1 MWRPPALQP
10 PADQPRRARPRPAC
24 PPPLRPQKSCVP
36 LPCPSQQ
43 GPKSRSG
50 QVRSLPPLPPGV
62 CGRLAAVQQREPR
75 PPRLRT
81 QVPRSQGGPADCGG
95 SHDARAQSLSRLQCL
110 RPAHPGGALG
120 AQVRAPQATIAP
132 FMQSR
137 RPVESQIR
145 LCPQEVL
152 SAVSSASPC
161 QACHSTSPH
170 FRRERRA
177 IRFPRPGPRTAPE
190 RPSQVAF
197 VSSALGFRGV
207 GGGDWR
213 ETPRRQ
219 DPQASARPPPGGCRP
234 QRACVSGR
242 AGSRGAKARFSHPRL
257 R

>member
-24 PPPLRPQKSCVP
+24 PPPLRPRKSCVP

-75 PPRLRT
+75 PLVSEPRCRE
-81 QVPRSQGGPADCGG
+81 
-95 SHDARAQSLSRLQCL
+95 ARAA
-110 RPAHPGGALG
+110 RPTAATPTTPEHRASAGSSVCSPRTPAGHWGT
-120 AQVRAPQATIAP
+120 QVRAPQATIAP

-197 VSSALGFRGV
+197 VSSALGFRG
-207 GGGDWR
+207 GDWR

-242 AGSRGAKARFSHPRL
+242 AGSRRAKARFSHPRL

>member
-1 MWRPPALQP
+1 MWRPSALQP

-24 PPPLRPQKSCVP
+24 PPPLRPRKSCVP

-81 QVPRSQGGPADCGG
+81 QVPRSQGGPADCGR

-110 RPAHPGGALG
+110 RPAHPGRALG

-197 VSSALGFRGV
+197 VSSALGFRG
-207 GGGDWR
+207 GGDWR

-257 R
+257 C

>member
-1 MWRPPALQP
+1 MAPSRPAASRGPALQGP
-10 PADQPRRARPRPAC
+10 TPARLPTT
-24 PPPLRPQKSCVP
+24 PQAPEV
-36 LPCPSQQ
+36 LCPSAL
-43 GPKSRSG
+43 
-50 QVRSLPPLPPGV
+50 SLPAGTEVALWPGAV
-62 CGRLAAVQQREPR
+62 PSAPAAGRLREAGRCAAEGAP

-81 QVPRSQGGPADCGG
+81 QVPRSQGGPADCGR

-110 RPAHPGGALG
+110 RPAHPGRALG

-197 VSSALGFRGV
+197 VSSALGFRG
-207 GGGDWR
+207 GGDWR

-219 DPQASARPPPGGCRP
+219 DPQASARPPLGGCRP